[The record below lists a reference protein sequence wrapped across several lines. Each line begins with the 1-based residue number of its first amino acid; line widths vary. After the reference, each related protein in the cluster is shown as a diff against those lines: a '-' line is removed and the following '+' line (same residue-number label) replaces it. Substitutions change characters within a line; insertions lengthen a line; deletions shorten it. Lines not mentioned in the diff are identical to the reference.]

1 MARKPEHNS
10 IKYLDRLAAN
20 NLITMQDY
28 FSRLELA
35 YNLAP
40 DTFSEDDVDYIE
52 KQFKTADLE
61 FNRDLEAGG
70 RNVLKGMNQFVSGL
84 VEGFTTL
91 GWAEEPETSAHAI
104 ANRLGHL
111 IGFAP
116 DVVASF
122 LSLGTYMPIAAAKRA
137 GKVGSGL
144 TRYGLAK
151 AGEKAPG
158 FLRKETGPKTFALQS
173 IPMKVADKAV
183 DFVQDALKDSNL
195 LTQGF
200 MSRGIFK
207 LPEFRSIAHQSMHLG
222 VALAVSSWKDGP
234 KGMVDSA
241 LHGAAAGAVFGGI
254 GNYVNI
260 SRLMANPKTRDLGKQ
275 MIRNRTEELTKMQG
289 YKEREQMQLIDMM
302 ARGAAGG
309 AFQGGMATAQDLPL
323 PEQVYEY
330 ALGTFFGATSKG
342 AGELA
347 RTKWIFQNRIPVD
360 ANLAKVKKGLKSD
373 AEFNKLN
380 KADQDY
386 IERYLDVLQVE
397 QVNRFNALGVD
408 FGEKFLQLAKENG
421 IDVSNIKPGEALKQ
435 LHEAVAKKAGLDD
448 LTEVKFNIVDD
459 ISKSNKLKPLFE
471 ESEWV
476 RILDHWGMNKD
487 IGEKLP
493 ELPTL
498 DPVADIWM
506 SLNNKADKVTRK
518 RELNKIVEESEL
530 NYDKFLTNLKKV
542 EPELVKKIESDHN
555 LKREIITSMKYRKH
569 ILQLDRWEIDMT
581 KDEPEMVKMANKS
594 LFGDDTGGSRPRNIY
609 NTLFG
614 RKNVGRIIINKSY
627 AQAVVKEQWGE
638 YGSLQD
644 RIVFER
650 KNPLDYNADGDAVY
664 RSTQKGSQPKIDGI
678 TGGDIIQP
686 YTHLSQIKERI
697 SDEIII
703 KMSKDLTNSKNPH
716 YVFSGAKDSGTLIV
730 QAIPDAIAYNLK
742 NPGKNAKAQETM
754 EKEILKVLKEE
765 KIKVEDGFERE
776 TAANVLYELYTS
788 GLIPSLNLTELASL
802 KSKIDVKNA
811 IKEYIKDP
819 QFATVQKFNKYQ
831 NLFQGANIPLDFSIF
846 TGVKDMTGSDIYGFE
861 TAKGSKYEFSKDKRK
876 TTRTKVDNTKGDAG
890 LKDES
895 IVTFYLQPNQWKEIN
910 QAWGIAK
917 SLKGPDGRPQPF
929 PIEPQGPGK
938 VKFGK
943 KIYDV
948 ETSPKLGLQPFEI
961 LPAKEGFVQH
971 HIGNKIVKINKDA
984 GFFNVMPVVDFQGKY
999 ELSKESGTDAV
1010 VVQRQDIYDI
1020 TAKDHGYS
1028 NDTSFLKLV
1037 GASLPRNGIGN
1048 ILLKT
1053 GTQRASDSL
1062 NDFMV
1067 NNNIHF
1073 IVRQTA
1079 TKTQRGLQYN
1089 TLKYEKSGWKTDG
1102 LFTYKARP
1110 EEFHINLGVYE
1121 SIDSIMKPQFM
1132 IKQMFDKDDP
1142 ILTEAFNEAADR
1154 MRQESING
1162 DVELSEKFRKAFK
1175 ENDLTFTDYNID
1187 EISLAAISEALEG
1200 YNVKNQFAKDLIKKI
1215 IKSNELE
1222 PLGERFDVE
1231 NANQY
1236 NLNNFELPEFLN
1248 KIDWHIGGIIYP
1260 TNLEYI
1266 NRSIY
1271 RYAIKRVVKPPVKY
1285 AGEGKLAARDE
1296 EIRFKF
1302 PQLNENTF
1310 MLHDGWRKFK
1320 VKVGDWASDHM
1331 APNREMTLE
1340 KLWEHFEFLNKNK
1353 TKNAIEIQR
1362 VREDLTMA
1370 MARSPISGL
1379 SGIRVL
1385 EFAGFVKRRGYGVVT
1400 TSKTDYYLGGADK
1413 DGDAVKIFQN
1423 MPKEM
1428 MDGYK
1433 RFENQLEGI
1442 DFKDPNQ
1449 FSQFIRQR
1457 TGVQGEQSPQ
1467 DKMSDLF
1474 SLQSR
1479 LNVARNARIGKQNI
1493 DHIVA
1498 GVVRMQQMRNIVGDG
1513 YSAIVNYSPKWKKEF
1528 KITPLKSLKEIQLDS
1543 FNLINTMAD
1552 AADFNKIGIYN
1563 DYLND
1568 AMRSYFKIEVR
1579 TPNKKKKGEWGPW
1592 REYDPH
1598 RTVDGVKSIN
1608 FYDYYKDVPLLKELN
1623 RFHQHVNDKMNKE
1636 VNIDLLKTD
1645 AKNYNEA
1652 FFNHPYKVPY
1662 YEALSKNIEEISK
1675 FQISP
1680 WEVFGENSVQIV
1692 RAITS
1697 KLRGLIQKD
1706 PIFER
1711 FGLWDTYQREIEWD
1725 INFDYLAESNPK
1737 VLWRKFHEYQGLYYA
1752 LQQTK
1757 RFELAMQEQGMDAE
1771 AVRSFTK
1778 EIMDKTYDLKLAI
1791 FRNKYKTLT
1800 KDAEL
1805 TDNPTEKLGNTEMG
1819 VEDINYQIAHTKR
1832 DLLTNDKYKSYR
1844 NNFEDVE
1851 TLYDTWLLANPMK
1864 EIAEGDILR
1873 PLMNDVQKQYDR
1885 LSEEINSG
1893 KGNMK
1898 LIEKLM
1904 DNLGSAH
1911 NKFNPQFNPII
1922 RSRFIN
1928 HKNMHK
1934 YFVDQAMIIERGVE
1948 KLQDKIGQIPGR
1960 KFALE
1965 QHQIN
1970 LKKGTEYQPIEQFYQ
1985 EAIGQEPGPSPK
1997 LLENYKD
2004 IINQIESVIPG
2015 LEWVGYLKDNKQG
2028 FITFEQDKQI
2038 KRLQKIIGKNPGA
2051 IQNFESFFIDMMANQ
2066 GVLYDIETG
2075 KLRRAETMTAEEL
2088 TRLNDQLEVIFSAKS
2103 WGQKTK
2109 IVDRIGGS
2117 LIKKP
2122 GTKEQ
2127 MLNPDIIGRDLAKFE
2142 NFYYTKRVI
2151 QGIDRDG
2158 SLTALQIRLPMS
2170 TLELGRQFINLG
2182 DNLGKAQSS
2191 LDEDLVDTTFEYI
2204 VKAPKETLKHM
2215 DTLVEA
2221 AVNRVEYNIGADG
2234 NPRFARDSEGKL
2246 HSSKEE
2252 ILYITESFNESAKVL
2267 KKMKDMGIKFTV
2279 DESFLTDAEI
2289 KLLESTKTGRVRLK
2303 SYLEGGKTK
2312 EVSPQY
2318 YVEKMADDMNT
2329 LTRNY
2334 YRDRVESRHERIR
2347 EIVLKTKK
2355 DKENLYLYK
2364 PDIEIDINDPQAAKL
2379 MWIQQMERML
2389 LTGEGLLNE
2398 TRVKRIYKNLLL
2410 SQQDAIKKLNFEMFS
2425 INDWKWLK
2433 YQRRIKWQAENEL
2446 IKENG
2451 LDDSFDIYNPVK
2463 TSNGKV
2469 NKDMVYQKVSD
2480 IRVAKKNDKGLD
2492 HDFIKE
2498 TVGFIAEGYFPRN
2511 GHFLVKENIPEI
2523 EKWINDKNEKKLARI
2538 KVEADLPHAIQ
2549 MKLRLR
2555 EDGITDVATAK
2566 AWYKENVLDAQMEKT
2581 KGNSLTQQQYES
2593 EMQLYDIMT
2602 GNKKEFE
2609 LGERTHANFQS
2620 RGDGFMPFYQK
2631 NLDAIRNYLDGGSK
2645 TWLTNVIGLRTE
2657 MALEEF
2663 SRRNQGEEFMPNWL
2677 NYMRGSFVSM
2687 MGMPTARALNLNGIQ
2702 KKDQDFLRSYVK
2714 NKLDSSKMGLLDTY
2728 KKDLLYDFDIATSI
2742 GEMEQNIIWGN
2753 AKDLFS
2759 LRDQQ
2764 IAYAKQKMNEARL
2777 KKAKALVE
2785 QVNTTGIYG
2794 TLSHYYSDGVA
2805 TRFFDKVDG
2814 MFGGN
2819 LYGPLPKNKKARQM
2833 AKLKRIKQI
2842 SDIEGKFE
2850 LISLLS
2856 HPKTLLTNLYGGIQ
2870 NTISDTG
2877 WEPFRKA
2884 NDTDWLLA
2892 EFFGENAYYTKYNKD
2907 TKSFEREPIKTK
2919 KDIEG
2924 WLESLGVYDQMFTDM
2939 VGLDRRFGKKNQRRF
2954 WIEFITKMN
2963 KSARKGEFETQEA
2976 YNKRAKQTYR
2986 ELAKEYKI
2994 TTPFVEAGAWPM
3006 KWSERKLRGTA
3017 FLANAINMRFNIM
3030 GPAAKDIAFDSPV
3043 ILDFAMKGVLSSQ
3056 FLYQAAYRPNFANTS
3071 MGRVMTRFHPYA
3083 WNSIARRFRL
3093 YKGAEQEGWNKE
3105 LLQTK
3110 QFQRQFTADMM
3121 SLALANLFVASIFEY
3136 ALSPP
3141 MSWAQDTAQLLFGDK
3156 EERDRAFFS
3165 QYPSKV
3171 LAPLQ
3176 IVTPP
3181 IGRFVLPPITSML
3194 NNDYEM
3200 LRKYQVATYFPYGRL
3215 LRDSYRT
3222 YQNPAMAV
3230 DFMTGMPLHRLHSM
3244 RRAQIEEVQAQIE
3257 AETPIGDGDLS
3268 EN

>member
-1 MARKPEHNS
+1 MARKPQHSS

-20 NLITMQDY
+20 NLITTQDY

-40 DTFSEDDVDYIE
+40 DTFQEDDVDYIE
-52 KQFKTADLE
+52 KQFKAADLP

-70 RNVLKGMNQFVSGL
+70 RNVLKGLNQFVSGL

-91 GWAEEPETSAHAI
+91 GWSEEPETSAHAI
-104 ANRLGHL
+104 ANRVGHL

-137 GKVGSGL
+137 GKVGAGL

-195 LTQGF
+195 LTKGF
-200 MSRGIFK
+200 MSKGIFK
-207 LPEFRSIAHQSMHLG
+207 IPEFQSIAHQSMHLG

-260 SRLMANPKTRDLGKQ
+260 SRLMSNPKTRDVGKQ
-275 MIRNRTEELTKMQG
+275 LIRKRTEELTKMEG
-289 YKEREQMQLIDMM
+289 YKEREQMQLVDMM
-302 ARGAAGG
+302 ARGVAGG
-309 AFQGGMATAQDLPL
+309 AFQGGMSTYQDLPL

-330 ALGTFFGATSKG
+330 LLGTFFGATSKG
-342 AGELA
+342 AGEIA

-360 ANLAKVKKGLKSD
+360 ANLAKVKKGLQSD
-373 AEFNKLN
+373 AEFNKLS
-380 KADQDY
+380 KPDQQY
-386 IERYLDVLQVE
+386 IERYLDVLQIE
-397 QVNRFNALGVD
+397 QVNRFNELGID
-408 FGEKFLQLAKENG
+408 FGEKFLELAKENN

-435 LHEAVAKKAGLDD
+435 LHEAMAKKAGLDD
-448 LTEVKFNIVDD
+448 LTKTKFDIIDD
-459 ISKSNKLKPLFE
+459 ISKSDKLKPLFE

-506 SLNNKADKVTRK
+506 NINNKADKVTRK
-518 RELNKIVEESEL
+518 RELNKLVEESGL
-530 NYDKFLTNLKKV
+530 NYETFIANLKKV
-542 EPELVKKIESDHN
+542 EPELVKSIEGNHN

-594 LFGDDTGGSRPRNIY
+594 LFGDDTGGSRPHNIY

-614 RKNVGRIIINKSY
+614 RKNVGRVIINKSY
-627 AQAVVKEQWGE
+627 AQAVVKERWGE
-638 YGSLQD
+638 FGSLQD
-644 RIVFER
+644 RILFER
-650 KNPLDYNADGDAVY
+650 KNPLDFNSDGDAVY
-664 RSTQKGSQPKIDGI
+664 KQPGKGNKPKMDGI
-678 TGGDIIQP
+678 TGSDTIQP

-697 SDEIII
+697 SDDIII
-703 KMSKDLTNSKNPH
+703 KMSKDLMASKNAA
-716 YVFSGAKDSGTLIV
+716 YVFSGAKDSGTLVV
-730 QAIPDAIAYNLK
+730 QALPEAIAYNLK
-742 NPGKNAKAQETM
+742 NPGPDAKLQQKVES
-754 EKEILKVLKEE
+754 EILDILKRK
-765 KIKVEDGFERE
+765 KIKVDKGFERE

-788 GLIPSLNLTELASL
+788 GLINSLNLKEMVR
-802 KSKIDVKNA
+802 SKVNLVDA
-811 IKEYIKDP
+811 IVEYIKDP
-819 QFATVQKFNKYQ
+819 QFSTVQKFNKYQ
-831 NLFQGANIPLDFSIF
+831 NLYQGSNIPLESAIF
-846 TGVKDMTGSDIYGFE
+846 MNIADMSGAEVTGFV
-861 TAKGSKYEFSKDKRK
+861 TAKGSVYQKINNT
-876 TTRTKVDNTKGDAG
+876 TTRNKVDNSKGDAG
-890 LKDES
+890 QKETS
-895 IVTFYLQPNQWKEIN
+895 TSTFYLTPEQVQKIQLTGVGDKSARKPRIVGDNKVAFGNNVYEVAREPEI
-910 QAWGIAK
+910 
-917 SLKGPDGRPQPF
+917 
-929 PIEPQGPGK
+929 
-938 VKFGK
+938 
-943 KIYDV
+943 
-948 ETSPKLGLQPFEI
+948 GLHPFEVW
-961 LPAKEGFVQH
+961 AEGPIVKKLH
-971 HIGNKIVKINKDA
+971 LGNKITKVNKNA
-984 GFFNVMPVVDFQGKY
+984 GFFNVMPVKDFEGKF
-999 ELSKESGTDAV
+999 ELSKESGTDAI

-1020 TAKDHGYS
+1020 TAKDHGYA

-1037 GASLPRNGIGN
+1037 GASLPRNGVGN

-1089 TLKYEKSGWKTDG
+1089 TLRYEKSGWKTNG

-1121 SIDSIMKPQFM
+1121 SLDSIMKPQFM

-1162 DVELSEKFRKAFK
+1162 DIELSEKFRKAVK
-1175 ENDLTFTDYNID
+1175 DNDIKFTDYNID
-1187 EISLAAISEALEG
+1187 EISLEAISEALEG
-1200 YNVKNQFAKDLIKKI
+1200 YNVKNQFAKDVIKKI
-1215 IKSNELE
+1215 IKSNEIE

-1271 RYAIKRVVKPPVKY
+1271 NYAIKRIVKPPVKY

-1302 PQLNENTF
+1302 PQLTDNTF
-1310 MLHDGWRKFK
+1310 MLHDGWRQFK
-1320 VKVGDWASDHM
+1320 VKVGDWASDQM

-1340 KLWEHFEFLNKNK
+1340 KLWEHSEFLNKNK
-1353 TKNAIEIQR
+1353 VKNAIEIQR
-1362 VREDLTMA
+1362 VKEDLTMA

-1413 DGDAVKIFQN
+1413 DGDSVKIFQN

-1428 MDGYK
+1428 MDGYR

-1457 TGVQGEQSPQ
+1457 TGVQGKQSPEQ
-1467 DKMSDLF
+1467 QISELF
-1474 SLQSR
+1474 SLKSR
-1479 LNVARNARIGKQNI
+1479 LSVARNARIGKQNI

-1498 GVVRMQQMRNIVGDG
+1498 GVVRMQQIRNIVGDKG
-1513 YSAIVNYSPKWKKEF
+1513 YGAVVNYGKDWKKEF
-1528 KITPLKSLKEIQLDS
+1528 RITPLKTLKEIQLDS

-1552 AADFNKIGIYN
+1552 AADFSKLGYYN

-1568 AMRSYFKIEVR
+1568 AMRDYFKIEVR
-1579 TPNKKKKGEWGPW
+1579 TPNKDGVMGKWKM
-1592 REYDPH
+1592 YDPH
-1598 RTVDGVKSIN
+1598 RTIDGVKSVN
-1608 FYDYYKDVPLLKELN
+1608 FYDYYREVPLLKELN
-1623 RFHQHVNDKMNKE
+1623 KFHQHVRDKQTRE
-1636 VNIDLLKTD
+1636 VNIDLLKQDTN
-1645 AKNYNEA
+1645 NYNEA

-1662 YEALSKNIEEISK
+1662 YEALAKNVDAISK
-1675 FQISP
+1675 FRINP
-1680 WEVFGENSVQIV
+1680 WEVFGENSIQIV

-1725 INFDYLAESNPK
+1725 INFDYLAETNPK

-1819 VEDINYQIAHTKR
+1819 VEDINYQIAYTKR

-1844 NNFEDVE
+1844 QNFEDVE
-1851 TLYDTWLLANPMK
+1851 TLYDTWLLANPVK
-1864 EIAEGDILR
+1864 ELAEADALR
-1873 PLMNDVQKQYDR
+1873 PLQKDVETIHAK
-1885 LSEEINSG
+1885 LVEEINSG
-1893 KGNMK
+1893 RNNLG
-1898 LIEKLM
+1898 LIESLM
-1904 DNLGSAH
+1904 DQLGSAY
-1911 NKFNPQFNPII
+1911 NKFHPQFNPII
-1922 RSRFIN
+1922 RSKFIN

-1934 YFVDQAMIIERGVE
+1934 YFVDQAMIIERGID
-1948 KLQDKIGQIPGR
+1948 KLQDKVDAIPGR

-1970 LKKGTEYQPIEQFYQ
+1970 LKTGKEYQPIEEFY
-1985 EAIGQEPGPSPK
+1985 EKARGEEPGNSPK
-1997 LLENYKD
+1997 LLESYKD
-2004 IINQIESVIPG
+2004 ILDQIESVTPG
-2015 LEWVGYLKDNKQG
+2015 IEWVGYLKDNKQG
-2028 FITFEQDKQI
+2028 FVTFEQDKQI
-2038 KRLQKIIGKNPGA
+2038 KRLQKNIGKNPGA
-2051 IQNFESFFIDMMANQ
+2051 LQNFESFFIDMLATQ
-2066 GVLYDIETG
+2066 GAVYDIETG
-2075 KLRRAETMTAEEL
+2075 KIRRAESMTAEEL
-2088 TRLNDQLEVIFSAKS
+2088 TRLNDNFEVIFSAKS
-2103 WGQKTK
+2103 WGQKSK
-2109 IVDRIGGS
+2109 IVDEIGGS
-2117 LIKKP
+2117 LVKKP

-2127 MLNPDIIGRDLAKFE
+2127 MLNPEIIGKDLAKFE
-2142 NFYYTKRVI
+2142 NFYYTKRVV
-2151 QGIDRDG
+2151 QGMDRDG
-2158 SLTALQIRLPMS
+2158 SLTSLEIRLPMS

-2191 LDEDLVDTTFEYI
+2191 LDEDLVNTTFEYI
-2204 VKAPKETLKHM
+2204 VKAPKETLQHI

-2221 AVNRVEYNIGADG
+2221 AINRVEYNIGADG
-2234 NPRFARDSEGKL
+2234 NPRFARDIEGKL
-2246 HSSKEE
+2246 HSNVEE
-2252 ILYITESFNESAKVL
+2252 RLYITNSFNESAKVL

-2279 DESFLTDAEI
+2279 DESFITDSEV
-2289 KLLESTKTGRVRLK
+2289 KLLESTKEGRAK
-2303 SYLEGGKTK
+2303 LEGYRGSGKTK
-2312 EVSPQY
+2312 EVSAEY
-2318 YVEKMADDMNT
+2318 YVEKMADDINT
-2329 LTRNY
+2329 LTKNY
-2334 YRDRVESRHERIR
+2334 YRDRVESRHERIK
-2347 EIVLKTKK
+2347 EIIGRTKK
-2355 DKENLYLYK
+2355 DKENLYTYEPHIKL
-2364 PDIEIDINDPQAAKL
+2364 DMNDPQAVRL
-2379 MWIQQMERML
+2379 LWIQQMERLL
-2389 LTGEGLLNE
+2389 LTKEGLLNE

-2410 SQQDAIKKLNFEMFS
+2410 SQQDAIQKLNFQMFS
-2425 INDWKWLK
+2425 VNDWKWLK

-2446 IKENG
+2446 INEFG
-2451 LDDSFDIYNPVK
+2451 LDQTFDIYNPVK
-2463 TSNGKV
+2463 TSNGRM
-2469 NKDMVYQKVSD
+2469 NKDIVQQKVSE
-2480 IRVAKKNDKGLD
+2480 IRAGKKNEKGLD

-2511 GHFLVKENIPEI
+2511 GHFLVKDNIPKI
-2523 EKWINDKNEKKLARI
+2523 EEWINNKNEKRLARI
-2538 KVEADLPHAIQ
+2538 KTPEDLPHAVQ

-2555 EDGITDVATAK
+2555 QDGITDLSTAK
-2566 AWYKENVLDAQMEKT
+2566 AWYKENILDAQMEKT

-2593 EMQLYDIMT
+2593 EMQLYDILT

-2663 SRRNQGEEFMPNWL
+2663 ARRNQGEEYMPNWL

-2702 KKDQDFLRSYVK
+2702 KKDQDFLRGYVN
-2714 NKLDSSKMGLLDTY
+2714 NKLDSSKMGRLDTY

-2742 GEMEQNIIWGN
+2742 GEMEQNVIWGN
-2753 AKDLFS
+2753 AKNQFAE
-2759 LRDQQ
+2759 RDKQ
-2764 IAYAKQKMNEARL
+2764 IAYAKRKINEARL

-2805 TRFFDKVDG
+2805 TRFFDKIDG

-2877 WEPFRKA
+2877 WAPFRKA

-2907 TKSFEREPIKTK
+2907 TKSFERK
-2919 KDIEG
+2919 KIETREDIEG

-2939 VGLDRRFGKKNQRRF
+2939 VGLDRRFGQKNQRRF
-2954 WIEFITKMN
+2954 WVEFITKLN
-2963 KSARKGEFETQEA
+2963 KSSMKGELETPEA
-2976 YNKRAKQTYR
+2976 YNKRAKQTYN

-2994 TTPFVEAGAWPM
+2994 TTPFIEAGAWPM

-3030 GPAAKDIAFDSPV
+3030 GAASKDMAFDNPV

-3083 WNSIARRFRL
+3083 WNSISRRFRL
-3093 YKGAEQEGWNKE
+3093 YKGAQQEGWNKE

-3181 IGRFVLPPITSML
+3181 IGRFVLPPLTSIL

-3215 LRDSYRT
+3215 MRDSYRT

-3244 RRAQIEEVQAQIE
+3244 RRAQIDEMKAQMELE
-3257 AETPIGDGDLS
+3257 APVEDMDLS